1 MKRKVIIIVSLI
13 MVAVTAM
20 VVYHLMS
27 MRTRNAVEEL
37 IQKKRIVNILVA
49 GSNRFN
55 DHRHQFFSIVSINPE
70 NGRIGITFLPPSLRM
85 KRDEDDEKGV
95 RIDEMPFTDFDGIR
109 ESLQRTLKLNVP
121 FYVELYSKDVERLVD
136 LMEGVDIFVLE
147 SRGDDSAAGFGVNYF
162 DGPGV
167 MRYINSVEENSIF
180 LKYDRVL
187 DLIMTMYRDREKYG
201 RFVNGGLIGEI
212 VKSMKTNLLP
222 QEIHRISRIVMGDG
236 DVMGTVL
243 PGFFRDGMYCM
254 DDITYRIYEKEFLA
268 DLIVD
273 RSEKEIDSAIKIK
286 ILNGTDVPGLARR
299 MRERLIREGMNVVE
313 FGTSPY
319 KKLNRSIII
328 NRRGNIG
335 SARRVAELTEIKN
348 VFHVIDNTQ
357 LHNILIII
365 GEDMAK

>member
-1 MKRKVIIIVSLI
+1 MKRKIFIIIVMLV
-13 MVAVTAM
+13 VAVTAL
-20 VVYHLMS
+20 VVYHFMS
-27 MRTRNAVEEL
+27 MRARNAVEEL
-37 IQKKRIVNILVA
+37 IQKKRIINILVA

-55 DHRHQFFSIVSINPE
+55 DHRHSFFSVVSINPE

-85 KRDEDDEKGV
+85 NLDDDDEKGT
-95 RIDEMPFTDFDGIR
+95 RIDEMPFTDFGSIR
-109 ESLQRTLKLNVP
+109 ESLQKVLKLNVP
-121 FYVELYSKDVERLVD
+121 FYVELYSNEVERIVD

-147 SRGDDSAAGFGVNYF
+147 GPREDDTVGFGVNYF
-162 DGPGV
+162 DGTKV

-187 DLIMTMYRDREKYG
+187 DLIMTMYSDKDTYEG
-201 RFVNGGLIGEI
+201 FVTGGLIDQI
-212 VKSMKTNLLP
+212 MKSLKTNLLS
-222 QEIHRISRIVMGDG
+222 QEVLRIARIVMKDG
-236 DVMGTVL
+236 DVMATVL
-243 PGFFRDGMYCM
+243 PGFFRDGLYCI

-268 DLIVD
+268 GLIVD

-286 ILNGTDVPGLARR
+286 ILNGTDTPGLARK

-319 KKLNRSIII
+319 TKMTRSIII
-328 NRRGNIG
+328 NRRGNVA
-335 SARRVAELTEIKN
+335 SARRVAELTDIKN

-365 GEDMAK
+365 GEDMTR